1 MNVKVKTAYF
11 ITLAEAKVHLR
22 VADSFTAE
30 DSYISQLI
38 EASTGFAENYID
50 KDIASTTNTLTLQ
63 GFSGTVITINEGN
76 YRSVT
81 SVTGETSGLI
91 SSDDYEIKYSD
102 SCFVITLD
110 DSISD
115 EDVVIVFETGYVLS
129 TYPVQIRQAVK
140 VKITDLYDTERGS
153 YHLGAMKR
161 EDVFQNL
168 LNYFVSMKFI
178 KDSQ

>member
-1 MNVKVKTAYF
+1 MNVKSKTDYF

-30 DSYISQLI
+30 DSYIQQLI
-38 EASTGFAENYID
+38 KAATGMAENYID
-50 KDIASTTNTLTLQ
+50 KDIASTTNTATLQ
-63 GFSGTVITINEGN
+63 GWSGNVITINEGN

-81 SVTGETSGLI
+81 TVTGETSGPI
-91 SSDDYEIKYSD
+91 SSDDYEIKYQD

-110 DSISD
+110 NSIND
-115 EDVVIVFETGYVLS
+115 EDVVVVFETGYVLS
-129 TYPVQIRQAVK
+129 TFPQQIRRAVY
-140 VKITDLYDTERGS
+140 VKLTDLYDTERGS
-153 YHLGAMKR
+153 YHLGVMKK
-161 EDVFQNL
+161 EGVFESL